1 MGQNDLAQKN
11 LILYPDVFADTIN
24 ALFHEG
30 HKIVKEEELRHAP
43 TESFYHAIDGK
54 LKNQLQ
60 DTAMYVV
67 KDNQVKICY
76 MLENQMRVERKMV
89 LRKVGY
95 EGAVYR
101 RQFEEKEVYPVV
113 CAVLY
118 WGKGHWKSPYSIKEL
133 LQKKL
138 TDNCVKA
145 AENYIDDIRLQVF
158 EMTHLP
164 QEIRKRFQSDM
175 RVVVDYLAGGKNY
188 KPGHRIL
195 KHPEAFLQMIYALTG
210 DLRYEELI
218 DEIKGKETIG
228 MCELLDKYE
237 NRGIKKG
244 EENTLIQNIISLM
257 TTMGW
262 TADQAMAALRV
273 PKKRQE
279 HYAGK
284 VERKI
289 AQG

>member
-1 MGQNDLAQKN
+1 MDKFIEFLQMYILSKQYLSIEVENKIITCFDKLGGYTIFNDFSSALKNSSVYEGLGQELD
-11 LILYPDVFADTIN
+11 
-24 ALFHEG
+24 
-30 HKIVKEEELRHAP
+30 EEL
-43 TESFYHAIDGK
+43 
-54 LKNQLQ
+54 
-60 DTAMYVV
+60 
-67 KDNQVKICY
+67 
-76 MLENQMRVERKMV
+76 
-89 LRKVGY
+89 
-95 EGAVYR
+95 

-138 TDNCVKA
+138 TDNSVKA

-210 DLRYEELI
+210 DLRYEEL
-218 DEIKGKETIG
+218 
-228 MCELLDKYE
+228 M
-237 NRGIKKG
+237 
-244 EENTLIQNIISLM
+244 TL
-257 TTMGW
+257 
-262 TADQAMAALRV
+262 
-273 PKKRQE
+273 
-279 HYAGK
+279 
-284 VERKI
+284 
-289 AQG
+289 